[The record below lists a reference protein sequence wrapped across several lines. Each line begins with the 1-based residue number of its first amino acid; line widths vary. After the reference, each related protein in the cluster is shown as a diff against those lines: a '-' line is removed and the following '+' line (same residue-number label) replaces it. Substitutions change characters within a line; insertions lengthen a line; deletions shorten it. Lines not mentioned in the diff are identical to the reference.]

1 MGWSRLGELQYKT
14 TGELKRRTIW
24 TMRRMRPQP
33 PDPDP
38 SDPEIT
44 GAVLLRQQP
53 DEEEDEEE
61 DEGDAK
67 EDDEE
72 EDGDDDGYSP
82 SGCSGSELRR
92 N

>member
-1 MGWSRLGELQYKT
+1 VGYDWVGLQCKN
-14 TGELKRRTIW
+14 TGELMRRTIW
-24 TMRRMRPQP
+24 NMRRIRPQRP
-33 PDPDP
+33 EPHP
-38 SDPEIT
+38 SDPEIA
-44 GAVLLRQQP
+44 GDALFRQEP

-61 DEGDAK
+61 DKGNGK

-82 SGCSGSELRR
+82 SGYSDSKLKR